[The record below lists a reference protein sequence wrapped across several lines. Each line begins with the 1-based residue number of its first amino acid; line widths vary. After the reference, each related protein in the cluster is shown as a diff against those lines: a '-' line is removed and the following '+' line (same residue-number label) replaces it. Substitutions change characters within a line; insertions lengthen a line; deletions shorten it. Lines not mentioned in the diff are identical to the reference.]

1 MGVFAGPEIAND
13 GLVFSIDGTNIKS
26 FPRNGKII
34 SSITREEKNTTST
47 QQDGYIYSNYGYIDK
62 FTNFSIEN
70 SSVIT
75 INLSIDNT
83 SLKSGTAFSICSD
96 TSSFHKATGI
106 SSYNTGITTTVSTA
120 TTSHS
125 LNLNVSGISSYNTGI
140 TTTVSTA
147 TTSHSLNLNV
157 SGISSY
163 NTGIVTTVSTA
174 TTSHSLNL
182 NVSGISSYNTGIVTT
197 FAEGLY
203 SSSYHPEF
211 ELSFYLEPTSIKLKN
226 KSSNNLSYLSFS
238 VNPQEKNIYS
248 VIYRTFSTDSTP
260 ISLYQNGVLVA
271 NSVQQ
276 SGSSQFENVGISL
289 FNIGNSHYSQY
300 GIRFINAYSKE
311 LTEQE
316 LLLINN
322 LKTN

>member
-1 MGVFAGPEIAND
+1 VGVYAGPEIAND
-13 GLVFSIDGTNIKS
+13 GLVFSIDGRNIKS

-96 TSSFHKATGI
+96 TSSFHKATGV
-106 SSYNTGITTTVSTA
+106 SSYSAGITTTVSTA
-120 TTSHS
+120 TTSYS

-163 NTGIVTTVSTA
+163 NTGIT
-174 TTSHSLNL
+174 
-182 NVSGISSYNTGIVTT
+182 TT

-203 SSSYHPEF
+203 SASYHPEF

-226 KSSNNLSYLSFS
+226 KSSNHLSYLNFS
-238 VNPQEKNIYS
+238 ADPQKKNIYS
-248 VIYRTFSTDSTP
+248 VVYRTFSTNSTP

-271 NSVQQ
+271 DSNQQ

-300 GIRFINAYSKE
+300 GIRFINVYSRE
-311 LTEQE
+311 MTEQE

>member
-1 MGVFAGPEIAND
+1 MDEYYGGNGVMGAYAGPDIPNEND
-13 GLVFSIDGTNIKS
+13 IIFYIDGRNAKS
-26 FPRNGKII
+26 FPGNGKIKSLI
-34 SSITREEKNTTST
+34 SQEEKKTIST

-62 FTNFSIEN
+62 FTDVSLSNTSILTVN
-70 SSVIT
+70 IS
-75 INLSIDNT
+75 LDNT
-83 SLKSGTAFSICSD
+83 LLKSGTAFSICSD

-140 TTTVSTA
+140 T
-147 TTSHSLNLNV
+147 
-157 SGISSY
+157 
-163 NTGIVTTVSTA
+163 
-174 TTSHSLNL
+174 
-182 NVSGISSYNTGIVTT
+182 TT

>member
-1 MGVFAGPEIAND
+1 MGVYAGPDIPNEND
-13 GLVFSIDGTNIKS
+13 IIFYIDGRNAKS
-26 FPRNGKII
+26 FPGNGKIKSLI
-34 SSITREEKNTTST
+34 SQEEKNTIST

-62 FTNFSIEN
+62 FTDVSLSNTSILTVN
-70 SSVIT
+70 IS
-75 INLSIDNT
+75 LDNT
-83 SLKSGTAFSICSD
+83 LLKSGTAFSICSD

-125 LNLNVSGISSYNTGI
+125 LNLNVSGISSY
-140 TTTVSTA
+140 S
-147 TTSHSLNLNV
+147 
-157 SGISSY
+157 
-163 NTGIVTTVSTA
+163 TGIVTTVSTA